1 METVQRPMRAD
12 ARRNYE
18 RLLTAAHAAFAEQGT
33 EASLEEVARTAGVGI
48 GTLYR
53 HFPTR
58 RALLEAVLHD
68 SLAGLDTRARELLD
82 SGSPGEALL
91 EWTRHLMAHVTV
103 YRGLAAT
110 LMSSFDDPA
119 SELYGAC
126 ERVRVGGDAL
136 LASAQRAG
144 AVRDDVTG
152 ADLTKLVNA
161 VAWAGEHCDDDTAER
176 LLTLVMDGLRVGDRR
191 S

>member
-1 METVQRPMRAD
+1 MTTTQRPMRAD

-18 RLLTAAHAAFAEQGT
+18 RLLAAAGAAFAEQGT
-33 EASLEEVARTAGVGI
+33 EASLEDVARAAEVGI

-68 SLAGLDTRARELLD
+68 GVVTLDVRARELLESD
-82 SGSPGEALL
+82 SPEEALL
-91 EWTRHLMAHVTV
+91 EWMRHLVVHTTA

-110 LMSSFDDPA
+110 LMSSIRDPG
-119 SELYGAC
+119 SELYVSCQTMRSSSA
-126 ERVRVGGDAL
+126 RL
-136 LASAQRAG
+136 LAAAQRAG
-144 AVRDDVTG
+144 AIRHDVTD
-152 ADLTKLVNA
+152 ADLIKLVNA
-161 VAWAGEHCDDDTAER
+161 IAWAGEHGDDDAER
-176 LLTLVMDGLRVGDRR
+176 LLGLMMDGLRVRYER